1 MAGGGSGAI
10 RAFVAIRPPEEI
22 VDRLMDL
29 QTDLRD
35 VHWTPADNLHL
46 TLVFLGA
53 HPGPVLSDV
62 DAALLEIDTP
72 AFELSL
78 AGVGALGGR
87 DARVVYAGVRE
98 NGTLRQLH
106 AKAAQA
112 ARQAEIALDRK
123 RFRPHVTLGRAAR
136 GGMSAVALERW
147 LNEHA
152 LFEAEPFLVD
162 RVGLYRSEL
171 GSGPPRY
178 ELLAEYE
185 LSERRG

>member
-1 MAGGGSGAI
+1 MKSLIESAI
-10 RAFVAIRPPEEI
+10 RRAVVRSGFRNASRSVRWAPRTKPISRSIRPPEEI

-72 AFELSL
+72 AFELTL

-98 NGTLRQLH
+98 NATLRQLH
-106 AKAAQA
+106 AKAAPISRTGSPA
-112 ARQAEIALDRK
+112 AGPSRAASCRRAVEIHEPFHRGFG
-123 RFRPHVTLGRAAR
+123 RESVFLGRR
-136 GGMSAVALERW
+136 GQDSC
-147 LNEHA
+147 
-152 LFEAEPFLVD
+152 
-162 RVGLYRSEL
+162 
-171 GSGPPRY
+171 
-178 ELLAEYE
+178 
-185 LSERRG
+185 